1 MDSQGL
7 FRNQDFQLTEFFEEG
22 PLERG
27 DEACAS
33 LPAEVQDRRDHNLIE
48 SRHGSG
54 QPGGHRLEEPIRK
67 EVSCGAVG
75 GVADSLTRYTGS

>member
-1 MDSQGL
+1 MDPQSL

-33 LPAEVQDRRDHNLIE
+33 LPAEVQDRHDHDLIE
-48 SRHGSG
+48 SRHDWG
-54 QPGGHRLEEPIRK
+54 QLGDHRLEEPIRK

-75 GVADSLTRYTGS
+75 GVADR